1 MKILITGGT
10 NGMGKGLA
18 KVLAED
24 PAQHELI
31 LMCRSQTLGE
41 RTADE
46 LQRTTGNPNI
56 TNLLCDLGDLMNVRD
71 GALKIKDLHDSL
83 DGIFFNAGMGYA
95 KQQYV
100 TPNGLDGHFQ
110 INYLAQS
117 MLVLNLLDL
126 LEKSEAGGRVVLN
139 VSRGGA
145 FDWNDLQ
152 QKQKW
157 SYVKGIQQG
166 MVAKRLF
173 LQKMHHF
180 YQNKTHQRVSF
191 IGYETPKTVWTN
203 QINIIPW
210 YMQAPAYLMK
220 GLGQFISIETS
231 GQYIAPLFQESA
243 ESARAHS
250 GQIITHKNQQL
261 QSLELDPIDHSIA
274 DQDRLWSESLAL
286 IKDTQTQ
293 TVASRLEHSS

>member
-41 RTADE
+41 RTAEE
-46 LQRTTGNPNI
+46 LQKATGNPNI

-71 GALKIKDLHDSL
+71 GAWKLKELHNSL

-95 KQQYV
+95 KKQYI

-117 MLVLNLLDL
+117 MLVLNLLEL
-126 LEKSEAGGRVVLN
+126 LERSDSGGRVIFN
-139 VSRGGA
+139 VSRGGELN
-145 FDWNDLQ
+145 WNDLH

-157 SYVKGIQQG
+157 SYVKGIRQG

-173 LQKMHHF
+173 LQKMHHL
-180 YQNKTHQRVSF
+180 YENHTDRKVSF

-203 QINIIPW
+203 QVNIIPW

-231 GQYIAPLFQESA
+231 GKYIAPLFTESVEEA
-243 ESARAHS
+243 QAHS
-250 GQIITHKNQQL
+250 GQIVTHKNFQL
-261 QSLELDPIDHSIA
+261 QSLSLDPIDTSIA
-274 DQDRLWSESLAL
+274 DQDRLWTESLKM
-286 IKDTQTQ
+286 IKDQQTHDI
-293 TVASRLEHSS
+293 ASRIEQGS